1 MAKKAKNSQDT
12 LDTSGSYLLRK
23 NAGVSDWIFSITIW
37 VLLFAVVAVVAY
49 PLYFVVIA
57 SFSDPVDVGM
67 GRTLLAPV
75 GIYLEGYE
83 EIFRYDRLWT
93 AYGNTI
99 FYTVAGTV
107 LHLLLTIPI
116 AYTISRKGLML
127 NGFLATFLI
136 ITMFFNGGTIP
147 LYMMLRAYGLLN
159 TRWVLI
165 VSGCVSVYNIIIA
178 RTFFANSIPAE
189 LMEAAEI
196 DGATALQTFVKIV
209 LPISMTIIAV
219 IGLYAAVGYWNAYK
233 PGLMYIRND
242 ELFPLQVILR
252 ELLLVNM
259 NDMMVVGNGEVD
271 QMRKAEQ
278 IKYGIIVVSTL
289 PIMCL
294 YPMLQRFFAKGVMIG
309 AVKG

>member
-1 MAKKAKNSQDT
+1 
-12 LDTSGSYLLRK
+12 
-23 NAGVSDWIFSITIW
+23 
-37 VLLFAVVAVVAY
+37 
-49 PLYFVVIA
+49 
-57 SFSDPVDVGM
+57 
-67 GRTLLAPV
+67 
-75 GIYLEGYE
+75 
-83 EIFRYDRLWT
+83 
-93 AYGNTI
+93 
-99 FYTVAGTV
+99 
-107 LHLLLTIPI
+107 
-116 AYTISRKGLML
+116 
-127 NGFLATFLI
+127 
-136 ITMFFNGGTIP
+136 
-147 LYMMLRAYGLLN
+147 
-159 TRWVLI
+159 
-165 VSGCVSVYNIIIA
+165 
-178 RTFFANSIPAE
+178 
-189 LMEAAEI
+189 MEAAEI
-196 DGATALQTFVKIV
+196 DGATAMQTFVKIV

-259 NDMMVVGNGEVD
+259 NDMMVVGNGEVE

>member
-1 MAKKAKNSQDT
+1 
-12 LDTSGSYLLRK
+12 
-23 NAGVSDWIFSITIW
+23 
-37 VLLFAVVAVVAY
+37 
-49 PLYFVVIA
+49 
-57 SFSDPVDVGM
+57 
-67 GRTLLAPV
+67 
-75 GIYLEGYE
+75 
-83 EIFRYDRLWT
+83 
-93 AYGNTI
+93 
-99 FYTVAGTV
+99 
-107 LHLLLTIPI
+107 
-116 AYTISRKGLML
+116 
-127 NGFLATFLI
+127 
-136 ITMFFNGGTIP
+136 
-147 LYMMLRAYGLLN
+147 
-159 TRWVLI
+159 
-165 VSGCVSVYNIIIA
+165 
-178 RTFFANSIPAE
+178 
-189 LMEAAEI
+189 MEAAEI

-242 ELFPLQVILR
+242 ELFPLQVVLR

>member
-1 MAKKAKNSQDT
+1 MEKTNQQLKKQLNPINVWAIAFGCIIGW
-12 LDTSGSYLLRK
+12 GS
-23 NAGVSDWIFSITIW
+23 
-37 VLLFAVVAVVAY
+37 
-49 PLYFVVIA
+49 
-57 SFSDPVDVGM
+57 
-67 GRTLLAPV
+67 
-75 GIYLEGYE
+75 
-83 EIFRYDRLWT
+83 
-93 AYGNTI
+93 
-99 FYTVAGTV
+99 
-107 LHLLLTIPI
+107 
-116 AYTISRKGLML
+116 
-127 NGFLATFLI
+127 
-136 ITMFFNGGTIP
+136 
-147 LYMMLRAYGLLN
+147 
-159 TRWVLI
+159 
-165 VSGCVSVYNIIIA
+165 
-178 RTFFANSIPAE
+178 
-189 LMEAAEI
+189 
-196 DGATALQTFVKIV
+196 FVKIV